1 MTMFDKLWDNDDNIW
16 RKLWPFSNNRGS
28 KNLKDKI
35 GDLVFKIR
43 EHETKLEELIVQM
56 KRRGKDLFDA
66 VVRAQRENDT
76 GRAAIYAQEVANV
89 RKIINALT
97 TAKLVLEKARIRL
110 ETVRDLAEAGYTLQ
124 LLADAFK
131 AVRDEIRPIAP
142 NIAISLDTL
151 VSSVNAMSSETS
163 ALGGVVSNYQPV
175 ITEEA
180 KRILEE
186 ARKESNEKV
195 SREFPDLP
203 SEVLHGFPLPP
214 KTPPTEA
221 SAKIPEPS
229 TPSRLKDALYNIIL
243 QTNGVVDLNY
253 VSSHL
258 KVSKEEVYNALLE
271 LAKEGKVAIDT

>member
-1 MTMFDKLWDNDDNIW
+1 MFDKLWDNDDNIW

-131 AVRDEIRPIAP
+131 AIRDEIRPIAP

-163 ALGGVVSNYQPV
+163 TLGGVVSNYQPV

-195 SREFPDLP
+195 SKEFPDLP
-203 SEVLHGFPLPP
+203 SEVLYGFPHPP
-214 KTPPTEA
+214 GTPSTEA
-221 SAKIPEPS
+221 SVKIPEPS

-253 VSSHL
+253 VSSRL

>member
-1 MTMFDKLWDNDDNIW
+1 M
-16 RKLWPFSNNRGS
+16 
-28 KNLKDKI
+28 
-35 GDLVFKIR
+35 FKIR

-131 AVRDEIRPIAP
+131 AIRDEIRPIAP

-195 SREFPDLP
+195 SQEFPDLP
-203 SEVLHGFPLPP
+203 SEVLYGFPPP
-214 KTPPTEA
+214 PRTPSTEA

-229 TPSRLKDALYNIIL
+229 TPSRLKEALYNIIL
-243 QTNGVVDLNY
+243 QTNGVVDLDY
-253 VSSHL
+253 VSSRL